1 MDKHINDSN
10 YIQYV
15 RSYKVANGHVIQLQS
30 VGTSTEITFV
40 VPKGGCLATHISEAI
55 QKVRKDK
62 L

>member
-1 MDKHINDSN
+1 MDKHVNDSN

-15 RSYKVANGHVIQLQS
+15 RSYKVANGHVIQLKS

-40 VPKGGCLATHISEAI
+40 VPKGECLATHISEAI
-55 QKVRKDK
+55 TKVLKEK